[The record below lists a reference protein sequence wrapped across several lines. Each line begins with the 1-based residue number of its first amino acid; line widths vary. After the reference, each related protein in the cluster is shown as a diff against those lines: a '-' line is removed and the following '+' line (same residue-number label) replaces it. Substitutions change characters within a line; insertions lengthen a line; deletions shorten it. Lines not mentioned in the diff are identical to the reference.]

1 MADTLTLDVPETLDG
16 ARVDKALSSLLGV
29 SRFVARE
36 LLEAGVVLDGRPAR
50 PRDRVHTG
58 SRIETPHPAVE
69 IALQPEQVDFD
80 VLYEDAAL
88 IVVDK
93 PTGVVVHPG
102 SGTREGT
109 LAAGLL
115 NRYPELEGV
124 GDAGRWGLIHRL
136 DKDTSGV
143 LIVARTQ
150 DAHRALTADLA
161 ARKVGRIYTSLVQGL
176 FSVPTGTIEAPI
188 GRDPSRPT
196 RRAVI
201 PTGKPAVT
209 HYEVIEE
216 FPGHDVSLLDVRLE
230 TGRTHQIRVHLAAI
244 DHPIIGDRTY
254 SPFNTSVKAPR
265 VFLHARRVRLIHP
278 TSGAVLEVESPLPA
292 DLTRVLEGLR
302 AGRDR

>member
-36 LLEAGVVLDGRPAR
+36 LVDRGVVLDGHPAR

-69 IALQPEQVDFD
+69 IALQPEEVDFE
-80 VLYEDAAL
+80 VLYEDSAL
-88 IVVDK
+88 LVVDK

-124 GDAGRWGLIHRL
+124 GDPGRWGLIHRL
-136 DKDTSGV
+136 DKDTSGT
-143 LIVARTQ
+143 LIVAHTQ
-150 DAHRALTADLA
+150 DAHRALSADLA
-161 ARKVGRIYTSLVQGL
+161 ARRIGRTYTSLVHGL
-176 FSVPTGTIEAPI
+176 FSVPTGTIDAPI
-188 GRDPSRPT
+188 GRDPARPT

-209 HYEVIEE
+209 HYEMIEE
-216 FPGHDVSLLDVRLE
+216 FPGHEVSLLDVRLE

-254 SPFNTSVKAPR
+254 SPFNTRVKSPR
-265 VFLHARRVRLIHP
+265 VFLHARRVRLTHP
-278 TSGAVLEVESPLPA
+278 ITGAVLEVESQLPP
-292 DLTRVLEGLR
+292 DLSRVLDGLR
-302 AGRDR
+302 SETNR

>member
-1 MADTLTLDVPETLDG
+1 MADTLTLEVPETLDG

-36 LLEAGVVLDGRPAR
+36 LLDRGVLLDGRPTR

-58 SRIETPHPAVE
+58 STIETPHPAVE
-69 IALQPEQVDFD
+69 TALQPEEVDFE
-80 VLYEDAAL
+80 VLHEDSVL

-93 PTGVVVHPG
+93 PTGIVVHPG
-102 SGTREGT
+102 SGTKEGT

-124 GDAGRWGLIHRL
+124 GEPGRWGLIHRL
-136 DKDTSGV
+136 DKDTSGT

-150 DAHRALTADLA
+150 DSYRALSADLA
-161 ARKVGRIYTSLVQGL
+161 ARRIGRTYTSLVHGL
-176 FSVPTGTIEAPI
+176 FPAPTGTIEAPI

-209 HYEVIEE
+209 HYEVTDA
-216 FPGHDVSLLDVRLE
+216 FPEHEVSLLEVRLE

-244 DHPIIGDRTY
+244 GHPVIGDRTY

-265 VFLHARRVRLIHP
+265 VFLHARRVRLTHP
-278 TSGAVLEVESPLPA
+278 TSGAALEVESPLPA
-292 DLTRVLEGLR
+292 DLSRVLESLR
-302 AGRDR
+302 PVMNR

>member
-1 MADTLTLDVPETLDG
+1 VADTLTLDVPETLDG

-36 LLEAGVVLDGRPAR
+36 LLERGVVLDGRPAR

-69 IALQPEQVDFD
+69 IALQPEPVDFD

-124 GDAGRWGLIHRL
+124 GDPGRWGLIHRL
-136 DKDTSGV
+136 DKDTSGT
-143 LIVARTQ
+143 LIVARTE

-161 ARKVGRIYTSLVQGL
+161 ARKVGRTYTSLVHGL
-176 FSVPTGTIEAPI
+176 FSVPTGTIDAPI

-216 FPGHDVSLLDVRLE
+216 FPGHEVSLLDVRLE

-254 SPFNTSVKAPR
+254 SPFNTRVKSPR
-265 VFLHARRVRLIHP
+265 VFLHARRVRLTHP
-278 TSGAVLEVESPLPA
+278 ITGAVLEVESPLPP
-292 DLTRVLEGLR
+292 DLSGVLDRLR
-302 AGRDR
+302 SGANR